1 MKEKTIIITTLIA
14 LAFISPSV
22 LGLSCGTSLNE
33 APQLPHL
40 FNGTAYFT
48 TGAAVS
54 SDMTITA
61 ELNGE
66 NFSIQTTTG
75 GIYGTTTPFFVYTCG
90 AASNNTIKF
99 YLSGQA
105 TSNTSTYSPGSKSVN
120 FNIVFSSSSPAYCGD
135 RICNAGEAF
144 GNNNIY
150 PNCSADCVPTTT
162 TIAAI
167 AGGGSAPSGNI
178 VNYAEGNVNI
188 TITLISA
195 GNTTNVTIAKT
206 EDIDFRQ
213 VNISAA
219 NTVSNI
225 KIIIATLP
233 DESPSGT
240 HTIEG
245 KVYHYIQI
253 NKTNFT
259 DSDISKV
266 FIKFAVNKTWLVD
279 NGVDK
284 TNISLYRWVIDK
296 WVELPTIY
304 LSEDAYEVFY
314 QAESPGFSYFLIGT
328 KNGEAA
334 PPTCIENWSCTTWSV
349 CANKVHTRTCA
360 DANNCGTTTNKPTES
375 ESCTEE
381 QKVGAADN
389 TWMYYT
395 GAAIILII
403 IIIMLFIFRKKF
415 SKTSKK

>member
-1 MKEKTIIITTLIA
+1 MLIA

-66 NFSIQTTTG
+66 NFTIQTTAG
-75 GIYGTTTPFFVYTCG
+75 GVYGTTTPFFVYTCG

-135 RICNAGEAF
+135 RICNDGEAF

-167 AGGGSAPSGNI
+167 AGSGSAPSGNT
-178 VNYAEGNVNI
+178 VNYAKGIVNI
-188 TITLISA
+188 TITSISA
-195 GNTTNVTIAKT
+195 GNTTNVTITKT

-213 VNISAA
+213 VNISVV
-219 NTVSNI
+219 NTVNNI
-225 KIIIATLP
+225 KIIITTLP

-253 NKTNFT
+253 DKTNFT

-266 FIKFAVNKTWLVD
+266 FIKFAVNKTWLAD

-304 LSEDAYEVFY
+304 LSEDAHEIFY

-334 PPTCIENWSCTTWSV
+334 PSICNENWSCTDWSV
-349 CANKVHTRTCA
+349 CSNSQQTRSCT
-360 DANNCGTTTNKPTES
+360 DANNCGTTTNKPVES
-375 ESCTEE
+375 QSCIGE
-381 QKVGAADN
+381 QIVTTDN
-389 TWMYYT
+389 MWMYYSIVAVIIIAI
-395 GAAIILII
+395 AAI
-403 IIIMLFIFRKKF
+403 LFIFRKKIITKP
-415 SKTSKK
+415 SKNSNNKH